1 MEVMTEEMILEID
14 PNAFLLP
21 GSLIVAAGEVYCRL
35 GTVYTK
41 MELYRSSIEKAAYAA
56 WREEYSRKPG
66 TLRFGQA
73 FHNHFS
79 FLRCGKTVSLAMR
92 SIALARK
99 SKHRFSLG
107 PSSSSIEFA

>member
-1 MEVMTEEMILEID
+1 MEVMTEVDILKID

-41 MELYRSSIEKAAYAA
+41 MELCRSSIEKAAYTA
-56 WREEYSRKPG
+56 WREEYSRNPG

-79 FLRCGKTVSLAMR
+79 LSKMWQDRILGDAIYSAR
-92 SIALARK
+92 SQEQAQVLIGAL
-99 SKHRFSLG
+99 F
-107 PSSSSIEFA
+107 EFH